1 MYKINDQFNTQDLG
15 KALLGE
21 QGIFE
26 AVSPTGQRFR
36 VEAQHHASGHSIVS
50 LTCPE
55 NPGNWNVTKV
65 AELNRETSRAAGTGS

>member
-1 MYKINDQFNTQDLG
+1 MYKINDQFKTGDLG

-26 AVSPTGQRFR
+26 AVSPTNERFR
-36 VEAQHHASGHSIVS
+36 VEAQHTSASHSIVS

-55 NPGNWNVTKV
+55 HPGNWTVTKI
-65 AELNRETSRAAGTGS
+65 AELNRETARAAGAGS